1 MQNCCRKCM
10 VSLKNLWRADSYD
23 DIDAKYFESRTNES
37 LKEDFSEAEAL
48 GVKHVN
54 GMNQPILSKVEYGN
68 AGCGI
73 SNRGYKI
80 RQFFA

>member
-1 MQNCCRKCM
+1 M

-23 DIDAKYFESRTNES
+23 DIDAKYFESRTNER
-37 LKEDFSEAEAL
+37 LKEDFAEAQAL

-54 GMNQPILSKVEYGN
+54 GMNQSILSKVEYGN

-73 SNRGYKI
+73 FKHYVINI
-80 RQFFA
+80 F